1 MYVLKESQPT
11 LFNSK
16 VYIYDYFILISP
28 PQQINHD
35 VKNFKHELTSHIGP
49 YNAAKSHAH
58 ISLLR
63 FHCIAEQEDN
73 LIRQLESWGRHQSK
87 IQIQLDHFNHF
98 DYSRTL
104 FIDIA
109 NKEPLLKLQDQLWWH
124 LKLNMKGIDL
134 AKPTFD
140 PHLTI
145 GKKLSSHQF
154 PFAIEGFAGKQYR
167 KNFFCTHLTLLKR
180 SYDYRNER
188 EFWMKAREIP
198 LSQTRGEK
206 TLRSSLPPAPFA
218 AIISSP

>member
-35 VKNFKHELTSHIGP
+35 VKNFKRELAHRIGP
-49 YNAAKSHAH
+49 YGATNSLAH

-63 FHCIAEQEDN
+63 FLCSTEQEDK
-73 LIRQLESWGRHQSK
+73 LIRQLESWGSHQSK
-87 IQIQLDHFNHF
+87 IQIQLDRFNHF

-109 NKEPLLKLQDQLWWH
+109 NKEPLLHLQRQLWWH
-124 LKLNMKGIDL
+124 LKLNVKGVDL
-134 AKPTFD
+134 AKSTFD

-154 PFAIEGFAGKQYR
+154 PFAIEEFAGKQYE

-188 EFWMKAREIP
+188 EFWMKVREIP
-198 LSQTRGEK
+198 LSQTPERKPAGLLSPEPFV
-206 TLRSSLPPAPFA
+206 TITSSR
-218 AIISSP
+218 